1 MREVNN
7 RRGSFGPIFVFL
19 LGLLMLELGGFGNAF
34 AAEVKITSPTYDS
47 VVRGLVAIKLLMKTG
62 VATANV
68 YIDGVYLASTPD
80 AISWNST
87 DSLNGTHI
95 ISARAFDTSG
105 TLLGTASKTVRVKN
119 AAPTPTAT
127 ATPAPGQV
135 KITSPAN
142 GATVSGTVSIAAQY
156 SSPVS
161 WVNFYIDGTWVASSP
176 PSTLSWNST
185 GVANGSHTVT
195 VNGYN
200 SSNTQVATTS
210 ISLNVQNG
218 GAPSPIPTSSPTP
231 TSGQLTI
238 TSPANGATVSG
249 TVSIA
254 AQYSSPVSWLN
265 FYVDGTWVASSPP
278 STMAWNS
285 TGVANGS
292 HSVTVNGY
300 NSSNALV
307 ATAGISLN
315 VQNGVTTA
323 TPTRTPTITATFT
336 QTPTP
341 APTPTPSG
349 TVKITSPASGATV
362 SGTVS
367 IVAQY
372 ASPISW
378 LNFYIDGTWVASSPP
393 ATMSWNSASV
403 ANGSHTIA
411 VNGYNSSNAL
421 VATTAINVT
430 VKNGSST
437 PTPTT
442 KPSATP
448 SSTATPFY
456 SLVPAGS
463 ALPSDSQ
470 CAAGVAGDT
479 FEPRPVNAVP
489 NATTPSAS
497 DLTTYK
503 SEASGG
509 EGGAPGSFLVRA
521 DGQFTG
527 TTDAIL
533 KWASCKWGFDEN
545 VTRATAVNETHWR
558 QLELGDIG
566 NGTSIG
572 ILQIKSRDY
581 PSTCES
587 VASSQNTADV
597 TNPDCYSY
605 LSTAFAAD
613 YKLAQQRACFEGQVS
628 YLTSDT
634 PSSGYP
640 TYPNGTPDQMMWGC
654 VGWWYSGHWYDSGAL
669 NYISQVQSYLSAQTW
684 AQPGF

>member
-1 MREVNN
+1 MRDVNN
-7 RRGSFGPIFVFL
+7 GRGSFGSMVVFWC
-19 LGLLMLELGGFGNAF
+19 GLLMLGLGGVGRAS

-47 VVRGLVAIKLLMKTG
+47 VVRGLVAVKLLMNSS
-62 VATANV
+62 VAFANV
-68 YIDGVYLASTPD
+68 YIDGTYLASTPD

-87 DSLNGTHI
+87 TSLNGTHI
-95 ISARAFDTSG
+95 ISARAFDTAG
-105 TLLGTASKTVRVKN
+105 ALLGTASKTVRVKN
-119 AAPTPTAT
+119 RTPTPTAT
-127 ATPAPGQV
+127 ATPASGQV
-135 KITSPAN
+135 TITSPAN
-142 GATVSGTVSIAAQY
+142 GAKVSGTVSITAQY

-161 WVNFYIDGTWVASSP
+161 WLNFYIDGTWVASSP
-176 PSTLSWNST
+176 PATLSWSST
-185 GVANGSHTVT
+185 SVANGSHSVT

-200 SSNTQVATTS
+200 DSNALVATAS

-218 GAPSPIPTSSPTP
+218 VAPTATPTRTPTVTATFTPTPAPTP
-231 TSGQLTI
+231 TPSGSVKI
-238 TSPANGATVSG
+238 MSPASGATVSG

-254 AQYSSPVSWLN
+254 VQYAAPVSWLN

-278 STMAWNS
+278 
-285 TGVANGS
+285 
-292 HSVTVNGY
+292 Y
-300 NSSNALV
+300 
-307 ATAGISLN
+307 
-315 VQNGVTTA
+315 
-323 TPTRTPTITATFT
+323 
-336 QTPTP
+336 
-341 APTPTPSG
+341 
-349 TVKITSPASGATV
+349 
-362 SGTVS
+362 
-367 IVAQY
+367 
-372 ASPISW
+372 
-378 LNFYIDGTWVASSPP
+378 
-393 ATMSWNSASV
+393 TMSWNSTTVTNAQ
-403 ANGSHTIA
+403 HTIA

-421 VATTAINVT
+421 VATAAINVT
-430 VKNGSST
+430 VKNGSAPT

-442 KPSATP
+442 KPTATP
-448 SSTATPFY
+448 SSTATPYY
-456 SLVPAGS
+456 SLLPTGS

-470 CAAGVAGDT
+470 CASGVAGDT

-497 DLTTYK
+497 DLTTYQ

-509 EGGAPGSFLVRA
+509 EGGAPGSYLVRA

-669 NYISQVQSYLSAQTW
+669 NYISQVQGYLSAQTW